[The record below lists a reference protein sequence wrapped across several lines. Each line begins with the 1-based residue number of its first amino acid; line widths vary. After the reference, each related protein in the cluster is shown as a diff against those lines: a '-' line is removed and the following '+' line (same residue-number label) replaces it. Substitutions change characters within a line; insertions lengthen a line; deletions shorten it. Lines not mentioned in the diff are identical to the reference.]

1 MHSSTAGILK
11 GFIKTVISL
20 FMDTFSAKVD
30 PINTGSS
37 HHVENIT
44 HTFWEVFNNVVV
56 ESGDQWMMEE
66 PPDQNYT
73 SVNVFGTN

>member
-11 GFIKTVISL
+11 RFIKTVISL

-30 PINTGSS
+30 I
-37 HHVENIT
+37 VDIT

-56 ESGDQWMMEE
+56 ESGDQWMTEE
-66 PPDQNYT
+66 PLDQNYT
-73 SVNVFGTN
+73 SVNVFGTNR